1 MAPQPI
7 RTTLADGSDCELAR
21 PDDWN
26 GYLVTQPDLWFD
38 EVNDGI
44 QRWLW
49 NNGFASIRHS
59 RDVRGWNI
67 GQALLNEAES
77 IALFRD
83 RFGAPAK
90 GTVVW
95 GGSMGGLITRLLI
108 EKTPDTY
115 IGAIAMDGG
124 GAGTLAT
131 FNRGFDMAYVIATL
145 LAEQP
150 VALVQAADADH
161 EIQAL
166 TGLVKNAMSSPA
178 GRARIALA
186 AAVGGTP
193 AWSDPSQPRPDPR
206 SPEEEAE
213 QLAFG
218 VLSTLPQ
225 AYFFRLGLEQLVAGT
240 FVSNDAVDYSRL
252 LADSGVRQRVQHLYD
267 IAGLS
272 LENDLTE
279 LAQAPRISA
288 DPHAIDRVT
297 QQLAVT
303 GDIRCPVLV
312 LKSIGDPDAVT
323 AEEHAYAEAVSRS
336 GASELVRWAWVDTP
350 GHLNFTLA
358 ERITA
363 LTTLVERIESGAW
376 AGTTT
381 PAALNA
387 RAEALSADDGYDFT
401 VYGALEK
408 APGVDFGLSRFVS
421 FSPRPFGRA
430 NG

>member
-1 MAPQPI
+1 MTPQPI
-7 RTTLADGSDCELAR
+7 RTTLADGSDCELSC

-67 GQALLNEAES
+67 EQALHNEAE
-77 IALFRD
+77 ALALHRE

-95 GGSMGGLITRLLI
+95 GGSMGGLVTRLLI
-108 EKTPDTY
+108 EKSPDTY

-124 GAGTLAT
+124 GAGMLAT
-131 FNRGFDMAYVIATL
+131 FNRGFDMAFVIATL

-150 VALVQAADADH
+150 LALVQATDADH

-166 TGLVKNAMSSPA
+166 TALAKNAVSSPA

-213 QLAFG
+213 QLALG
-218 VLSTLPQ
+218 VLTTLPQ
-225 AYFFRLGLEQLVAGT
+225 AYSFRLSLEQVVAGT

-252 LADSGVRQRVQHLYD
+252 LVDSGVRQRVQHLYD

-272 LENDLTE
+272 LENDLAD
-279 LAQAPRISA
+279 LARAPRFSA
-288 DPHAIDRVT
+288 DSDAVARVT

-312 LKSIGDPDAVT
+312 LKSIGDPDAVP
-323 AEEHAYAEAVSRS
+323 AEEHAYAEAVARS

-363 LTTLVERIESGAW
+363 LTTLIDRIESGAW
-376 AGTTT
+376 TGATT

-387 RAEALSADDGYDFT
+387 RAEALAAEGGYDFT

-430 NG
+430 KG